1 MKISTESER
10 RLTMNIRELRQEA
23 KITQAELAAR
33 VGVSAQRMCQYEKG
47 QRSIPVSL
55 LIPIKDALGCTWEE
69 LFDGKTETD

>member
-1 MKISTESER
+1 
-10 RLTMNIRELRQEA
+10 MNIRELRQGA

-47 QRSIPVSL
+47 QRRIPVSL

-69 LFDGKTETD
+69 LFDDENSPADGG

>member
-1 MKISTESER
+1 
-10 RLTMNIRELRQEA
+10 MNIRELRQEA

-69 LFDGKTETD
+69 LFDGKTEAD

>member
-1 MKISTESER
+1 
-10 RLTMNIRELRQEA
+10 MNIRELRQGA

-33 VGVSAQRMCQYEKG
+33 IGVSAQRMCQYEKG

-69 LFDGKTETD
+69 LFEDENSTTDGG